1 MKGLC
6 CHSNL
11 TKEAGTRYLQLYISV
26 TAQEIVTVCADRRS
40 VLIHP
45 SRSCVFLIRI
55 VQGANMPTKKT
66 AISRKRTAIEEEILR
81 VAADKFGKQGYQ
93 ATTLDEIAAAAGI
106 SRAAFY
112 LYFPNK
118 EELLRR
124 MYHQVI
130 ASSQAAIEHIAA
142 EKLPVAEKL
151 RRIIRHQVRYMA
163 TNIPLAQVFFSEIF
177 NLRPELGQW
186 VKRANHAFGA
196 VIERVV
202 SEGVQTGELSAVH
215 PKQFTY
221 ALMGMCNWMHRWY
234 RPGGEWTPDTVSE
247 EFIRILESGYLTQR
261 VDHPHAPCAPEVRAL
276 RHEVAELKS
285 MIETLVR
292 AAQPDRARTFRNGP
306 RPSSNGR

>member
-1 MKGLC
+1 
-6 CHSNL
+6 
-11 TKEAGTRYLQLYISV
+11 
-26 TAQEIVTVCADRRS
+26 
-40 VLIHP
+40 
-45 SRSCVFLIRI
+45 
-55 VQGANMPTKKT
+55 MPTKKS
-66 AISRKRTAIEEEILR
+66 AVSRKRTAIEEEILR

-118 EELLRR
+118 EELLHRI
-124 MYHQVI
+124 YNQVI
-130 ASSQAAIEHIAA
+130 ATSQAAVEQIVA
-142 EKLPVAEKL
+142 EKLPVSEKL

-186 VKRANHAFGA
+186 VKRANRAFGG

-202 SEGVQTGELSAVH
+202 SEGVQTGELIPLH

-234 RPGGEWTPDTVSE
+234 RPGGEWTPDTVAE
-247 EFIRILESGYLTQR
+247 EFIRILESGYLTPQK
-261 VDHPHAPCAPEVRAL
+261 VEHAHAPCASEIQAL
-276 RHEVAELKS
+276 RREVTELKS

-292 AAQPDRARTFRNGP
+292 AAQSDRTRTSWKSP
-306 RPSSNGR
+306 RPSSNAG